1 MYKQLPGYDASAYYD
16 MYVVQ
21 IVEGVLNKEE
31 MAALACVAEFYGI
44 DYELRY
50 TREPAKKKMSAH
62 K

>member
-16 MYVVQ
+16 MCIVR
-21 IVEGVLNKEE
+21 IVEGSLNKEE

-50 TREPAKKKMSAH
+50 ARDPTQNTMSTDS
-62 K
+62 